1 MNTPEKEKMTTT
13 EHLQKIKAKCERLLA
28 IAEKRTQGD
37 WEYLPPRSVGGS
49 AIVPMKGPAIVG
61 SMWSTHK
68 SKDQSESDND
78 AFFIAACAGSAEA
91 GWRSTIAAID
101 CIEDMAEHIGN
112 HQASLIIAAWPTEL
126 LQ

>member
-1 MNTPEKEKMTTT
+1 MTTIK
-13 EHLQKIKAKCERLLA
+13 HLQKIKAECERLLA
-28 IAEKRTQGD
+28 LSEKRTQGKWNNYYHRAEIRD
-37 WEYLPPRSVGGS
+37 RFGQKI
-49 AIVPMKGPAIVG
+49 AKC
-61 SMWSTHK
+61 
-68 SKDQSESDND
+68 DQTDRDRNNMCYPFSDGD
-78 AFFIAACAGSAEA
+78 YIAACAGAAEA